1 MVITLQNKGLTYF
14 IKATAYI
21 NIRDEVV
28 FLIRIDEEGSDG
40 ETDEDESTDEGD
52 HPHGH
57 LLGDERTA
65 EHGEAGAEGV
75 AQHAAHTHARY
86 IVDT

>member
-21 NIRDEVV
+21 NILV
-28 FLIRIDEEGSDG
+28 RIDEEGSDG

-57 LLGDERTA
+57 LLGDERAA